1 MQNYWASV
9 RVRTGSGLET
19 PYSLILFLSSFSS
32 SSFPSELSSPPFS
45 PLLPHFA
52 CRLSDHSYLRWNLGT
67 PAPTVTFFPS
77 QIVYFQVSS
86 KKSPMSSSSFDLTY
100 DWTNLQDF
108 TLGQGS
114 TFGLK
119 SSGQK
124 VWANWKEYLLLR
136 GVSQSGEW
144 HENQDTNSNHNQ

>member
-19 PYSLILFLSSFSS
+19 LYSLILFLSSFSA

-45 PLLPHFA
+45 PLLPHLA
-52 CRLSDHSYLRWNLGT
+52 CRLSDHSYLRWNLGA
-67 PAPTVTFFPS
+67 PAPAVTFFTS
-77 QIVYFQVSS
+77 QIVYYQVSS

-100 DWTNLQDF
+100 DWTNLHDF

-124 VWANWKEYLLLR
+124 VWANWK
-136 GVSQSGEW
+136 
-144 HENQDTNSNHNQ
+144 